1 MLEMTGDWG
10 RTMRLQNQGIVDAV
24 NELELGMNE
33 IIQVVE

>member
-10 RTMRLQNQGIVDAV
+10 RTMRLQNQGIDAV